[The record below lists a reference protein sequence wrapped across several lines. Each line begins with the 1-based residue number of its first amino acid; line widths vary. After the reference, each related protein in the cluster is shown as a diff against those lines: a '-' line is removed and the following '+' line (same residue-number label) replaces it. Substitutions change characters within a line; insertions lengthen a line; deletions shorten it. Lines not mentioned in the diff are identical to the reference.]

1 MLILGGNKTS
11 FYMIAL
17 LLSSALFGCNVETSI
32 RKTNV
37 AASSDTTSPTVTNVF
52 STLANGRY
60 GQAQVV
66 DVDISFSEKV
76 NVDISGGA
84 PKLLLNTDTPRYA
97 TYLSGSGTTSLKFR
111 YTVFASDLSD
121 DLDYASTNALTTNGG
136 TIKDSSGNNANLTLP
151 AVGGASSLGGQK
163 AIMINAKRI
172 DLFAGML
179 ESSGRADGTLGN
191 ARFFSP
197 MSLVSLGADTYVC
210 DTNVIR
216 KISAGVVSK
225 VAGLDSFYADATDG
239 VGNAA
244 AFSDCRGMA
253 VIGTNIYIAD
263 SGNST
268 IRKLD
273 TLTNTVSTIAGD
285 SSATGST
292 NGTGSAALFNFPTG
306 IATDGTSLYVADNQN
321 SLIRKVTTS
330 GVVTTIANSA
340 SVASPYGITY
350 LGGFLYITD
359 QVKYQVIKMT
369 TAGGSV
375 TSVAG
380 DPAFGTGT
388 ADGAGVVARFNM
400 PSGITNDGTF
410 LYLADTYNYTIRKVT
425 TAGVVSTIAGTAGVS
440 GGRSGIGAAAR
451 FNRPTGVFFNGTN
464 LLISDVANF
473 VIQQMNVNTL
483 AVSSYA
489 GIFSEVGSTEGTA
502 GSARFNGISSI
513 ASNGA
518 DVYVADSGNFTIRKI
533 SHAAVTSLFAGQV
546 GVSGNANGQRL
557 VSSFSSI
564 SGMAFIGANL
574 YVADGCLIRIIT
586 PDGEVANFA
595 GTTVFGSPTCGDIDG
610 TGASAGFSWMSA
622 MTTDGT
628 NLYVSEASE
637 GVGAIR
643 KITATGVVTTIT
655 TSLYIPHGIT
665 SVGGYLYVTDDDG
678 TTIKK
683 INSTTGAVTVFA
695 GDAVAPGGY
704 INGYVDAVGTAAR
717 FDNAY
722 SITSDGLNYLYVAD
736 TTNALIRR
744 ISVSSGMVTTFAGSY
759 WDSSN
764 VNGPLTQSSV
774 SGGFGTFPVA
784 YTSMGFFVGSTSGI
798 RIIH

>member
-1 MLILGGNKTS
+1 
-11 FYMIAL
+11 MIAL

-136 TIKDSSGNNANLTLP
+136 TIKDSSGNNAILTLP
-151 AVGGASSLGGQK
+151 AVGGTSSLGGQK

-179 ESSGRADGTLGN
+179 DSVGRANGTLSN
-191 ARFFSP
+191 SRFSTP
-197 MSLVSLGADTYVC
+197 SSLVNVGADIYVT
-210 DTNVIR
+210 DGHVIR
-216 KISAGVVSK
+216 KISSGVVSK
-225 VAGLDSFYADATDG
+225 VAGLDSFFADVLDG

-244 AFSDCRGMA
+244 GFSEPIGMA
-253 VIGTNIYIAD
+253 AIGTNVYISD
-263 SGNST
+263 TGNST
-268 IRKLD
+268 IRMLD
-273 TLTNTVSTIAGD
+273 TLTGVVSTIAGD
-285 SSATGST
+285 SSNVGSS
-292 NGTGSAALFNFPTG
+292 NGTGSAASFNTPIG
-306 IATDGTSLYVADNQN
+306 ITTDGTDLYVADSAN
-321 SLIRKVTTS
+321 SLIRKVTTT

-340 SVASPYGITY
+340 SVTSPYGITF

-359 QVKYQVIKMT
+359 QGKNQIIKMT

-375 TSVAG
+375 SSIAG
-380 DPAFGTGT
+380 DAVFGTGT
-388 ADGAGVVARFNM
+388 ADGTGAVARFGM

-410 LYLADTYNYTIRKVT
+410 LYVADMSNFTIRKVT
-425 TAGVVSTIAGTAGVS
+425 TGGLVSTIAGSAGVPGS
-440 GGRSGIGAAAR
+440 VNGIGAAAR
-451 FNRPTGVFFNGTN
+451 FMQPTGVLYQGGK
-464 LLISDVANF
+464 LLIADMGSS
-473 VIQQMNVNTL
+473 VIEQMDTTTL
-483 AVSSYA
+483 AVTTYA
-489 GIFSEVGSTEGTA
+489 GILSEIGSADGVA
-502 GSARFNGISSI
+502 GNARFNGVSSI
-513 ASNGA
+513 TSDGA
-518 DVYVADSGNFTIRKI
+518 DVYVADSGNYTIRKI
-533 SHAAVTSLFAGQV
+533 NHAGVTSLYAGQV
-546 GVSGNANGQRL
+546 GVIGNGNGAKL
-557 VSSFSSI
+557 ISSFGNI
-564 SGMAFIGANL
+564 VGLVFIGSNL
-574 YVADGCLIRIIT
+574 YVADGCLIRVIT

-655 TSLYIPHGIT
+655 TSLSMPHGIT
-665 SVGGYLYVTDDDG
+665 SVGGFLYVTDDNG

-683 INSTTGAVTVFA
+683 INSTTGTVSVLA

-764 VNGPLTQSSV
+764 VDGPLTQSSV